1 MRRLVWIFGW
11 IAIALW
17 SLVAWISYGLLDV
30 VGGFAT
36 RNADRVIDY
45 PEGVEFLGWAL
56 SALQGL
62 GGFAIVAVWA
72 LVSLAILAA
81 TAVAARV
88 LGAVAGSSR
97 HGGGAYRSFDPNRG
111 REAYPPMDPR
121 RGSGGGGLP
130 SAVREVMRRIDRR

>member
-1 MRRLVWIFGW
+1 MGRLVWVLGW
-11 IAIALW
+11 IAIAIW

-45 PEGVEFLGWAL
+45 PEGVEFLSWAF

-72 LVSLAILAA
+72 LVSLAMLAA
-81 TAVAARV
+81 TAILARI
-88 LGAVAGSSR
+88 LGAVTGRPHAVPGPYGRGPYTIHEDGRPYTPHGS
-97 HGGGAYRSFDPNRG
+97 
-111 REAYPPMDPR
+111 ER
-121 RGSGGGGLP
+121 RDRVP
-130 SAVREVMRRIDRR
+130 SAVREIMQRIERR